1 ANNLDDVFG
10 SAPSSPTLSHATIP
24 SRNNEPSEVPRL
36 RSAHSTAGY
45 RDGLT
50 TAKGTTIQEGFD
62 EGYGLGATMGL
73 RIGAVLG
80 TLEGIWAAFAKAD
93 AKRAPAVNDGE
104 VRMGSIGSQPETE
117 RLRVLVVKA
126 RSELR
131 TEGVFGRQYWGED
144 GIWVYDVQENGGGWK
159 DVVDAH
165 PLIQS
170 WEAVVAEEVA
180 KVRLDTGVM
189 DRTEV
194 KRHKPRSSNAQQN
207 GAQKPI
213 CQRYAQAILPAT
225 AQDLNTLSLQ
235 AILTCQ
241 VDALFIDG
249 QFYMMAGILY
259 QEGRYRE
266 GGVRVRETHRLGY
279 DEMDEAEDTGPGPF
293 LYTGP
298 LHNRHPCAH
307 ISTKLHA
314 SGTLGPARPFTR
326 DNPFLR
332 NRLRT
337 SSMA

>member
-1 ANNLDDVFG
+1 MFRDESFQPSYSMPRHSPPPSPARRDEENNLDDVFG
-10 SAPSSPTLSHATIP
+10 SAPSSPTLSHATI
-24 SRNNEPSEVPRL
+24 SNRNNEPSEVPRL

-73 RIGAVLG
+73 RIGTILG

-93 AKRAPAVNDGE
+93 AKRITAVDDGG
-104 VRMGSIGSQPETE
+104 VRMGSTVSQPETE

-126 RSELR
+126 RSDLR

-194 KRHKPRSSNAQQN
+194 KRLADDEPVDRS
-207 GAQKPI
+207 
-213 CQRYAQAILPAT
+213 
-225 AQDLNTLSLQ
+225 
-235 AILTCQ
+235 
-241 VDALFIDG
+241 
-249 QFYMMAGILY
+249 
-259 QEGRYRE
+259 
-266 GGVRVRETHRLGY
+266 
-279 DEMDEAEDTGPGPF
+279 
-293 LYTGP
+293 
-298 LHNRHPCAH
+298 
-307 ISTKLHA
+307 
-314 SGTLGPARPFTR
+314 
-326 DNPFLR
+326 
-332 NRLRT
+332 
-337 SSMA
+337 